1 MAYWEFVGFRDAKLQ
16 FLAAAIVE
24 DSGLMAL
31 LCMGLFFIS
40 WASEGARALGA
51 RTVLH
56 AVGASVEFRQQNASG
71 EKAIEAR
78 LDKREIRR
86 RCLWAD

>member
-1 MAYWEFVGFRDAKLQ
+1 
-16 FLAAAIVE
+16 
-24 DSGLMAL
+24 MAL
-31 LCMGLFFIS
+31 LCTGLFFIS
-40 WASEGARALGA
+40 WASEGA